1 MNKRTLG
8 KTGIEVSE
16 IAFGAVEIGLPY
28 GIGVN
33 STEDMLSETE
43 AIELLNSAF
52 DKGINFFDTA
62 RAYGRSESIIGR
74 AFKNKREKVVIG
86 TKCKL
91 LFGENKSFPSSNET
105 IQMIISSLHESLDAL
120 KTDYVDIF
128 MLHNATEE
136 ILDNNVIADTFQR
149 LKSEGLIKATGAST
163 YTTEETKK
171 AVESGLWDVVQVPF
185 NLMDQTQESIFSFA
199 SERGVGIVV
208 RSVLLKGILSEK
220 GRKLHSVLKDVE
232 THVNN
237 YNALLTESIST
248 LPMLATKFALSFKEV
263 SSVLVGIDKEKYL
276 QESLEAANGVYLD
289 DKTLMRAKELRYP
302 DPHFLDLVK
311 WQQMGWLT

>member
-16 IAFGAVEIGLPY
+16 IAFGSVEIGLPY

-33 STEDMLSETE
+33 SKEDMLSEIE
-43 AIELLNSAF
+43 AVELLNSAF

-86 TKCKL
+86 TKCKH
-91 LFGENKSFPSSNET
+91 FYDANKRLPSTNKL
-105 IQMIISSLHESLDAL
+105 IQIIIASLQESLDAL
-120 KTDYVDIF
+120 QTDYVDIF

-136 ILDNNVIADTFQR
+136 ILNNNVISDTFQK

-171 AVESGLWDVVQVPF
+171 AVESGFWDVVQVPF
-185 NLMDQTQESIFSFA
+185 NLMDQTQESIFSLA
-199 SERGVGIVV
+199 SEKGVGIVV

-220 GRKLHSVLKDVE
+220 GRKLHPVLKDVE

-237 YNALLTESIST
+237 YNALLTGSIPT

-276 QESLEAANGVYLD
+276 LESIEAANGVYLD
-289 DKTLMRAKELRYP
+289 DETLMRAKELRYP
-302 DPHFLDLVK
+302 DPKFLDLSK
-311 WQQMGWLT
+311 WDRMGWLT